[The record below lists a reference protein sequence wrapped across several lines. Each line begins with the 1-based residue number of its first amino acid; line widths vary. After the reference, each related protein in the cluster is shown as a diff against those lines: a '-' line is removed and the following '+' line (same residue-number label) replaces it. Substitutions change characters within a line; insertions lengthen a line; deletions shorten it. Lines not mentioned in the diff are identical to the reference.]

1 MIGDIPM
8 QADQGSKPKRRAASA
23 DKPTIWNALQ
33 LAFPWGSALR
43 PAQSR
48 ARSRAMASPM
58 HQERVAG
65 DDLDREDQP

>member
-43 PAQSR
+43 PA
-48 ARSRAMASPM
+48 RSRAMASTV
-58 HQERVAG
+58 HQERVTA
-65 DDLDREDQP
+65 DDLHDGEGAP